1 MMMNND
7 NDDTNNSDN
16 DQQENNEIEWEE
28 FMVDYWKNDDNN
40 KNNSN
45 TPSNNVTSSTAVGGI
60 PNGTTVSSHPL
71 LSYIDKETNR
81 GGDRLISSHDN
92 DNNASLSSF
101 LMMLPCELSPE
112 IDDERIYNALSSVR
126 MGCMDIDMDTNSSSN
141 SNRGSSSSSTAD
153 HLYYNNNNNNNNNK
167 AVVLSQQFLPNNN
180 NNHHTHH
187 TTSFTNI
194 DILSRVG
201 REFSTI
207 ALLSWS
213 TATAAAK
220 NSSSSSSSGN
230 YEIQIADE
238 LAAVAAVGRRMKQ
251 SYTIDLGV
259 PVCTSPFTFGED

>member
-16 DQQENNEIEWEE
+16 DQQENNNEIEWEE

-40 KNNSN
+40 NNNN

-60 PNGTTVSSHPL
+60 PNGTTVSHPL
-71 LSYIDKETNR
+71 PSYIDKETNR
-81 GGDRLISSHDN
+81 EGERLISSHDN
-92 DNNASLSSF
+92 DNNATSLSSF
-101 LMMLPCELSPE
+101 LMMLPCELSPV

-126 MGCMDIDMDTNSSSN
+126 MGCMDIDMDTNSS
-141 SNRGSSSSSTAD
+141 NRGSSSSSSTAD
-153 HLYYNNNNNNNNNK
+153 HLYYNNNNNNNN
-167 AVVLSQQFLPNNN
+167 AVVLLQQFLPNNN
-180 NNHHTHH
+180 NNNHTHH
-187 TTSFTNI
+187 TTSSTNI

-213 TATAAAK
+213 TATAATAK
-220 NSSSSSSSGN
+220 NSGSSSSSSSGN

-238 LAAVAAVGRRMKQ
+238 IAAVAAVGRRMKQ
-251 SYTIDLGV
+251 GYTIDLGV
-259 PVCTSPFTFGED
+259 PVRTSPFTLGED

>member
-7 NDDTNNSDN
+7 NDDTNNNDN
-16 DQQENNEIEWEE
+16 DQLENNNEIEWEE

-40 KNNSN
+40 NNSNTN

-81 GGDRLISSHDN
+81 EGERLISSHDN
-92 DNNASLSSF
+92 DNNATLSPF

-126 MGCMDIDMDTNSSSN
+126 LGCMDIDMDTNSSN
-141 SNRGSSSSSTAD
+141 SNRGSTAD
-153 HLYYNNNNNNNNNK
+153 YLYYNNNNSN

-180 NNHHTHH
+180 HHHHHHH
-187 TTSFTNI
+187 TTSSTNI

-213 TATAAAK
+213 TATAATAK
-220 NSSSSSSSGN
+220 NSSSCSSSSSSSGN

-238 LAAVAAVGRRMKQ
+238 IAAVAAVGRRMKQ
-251 SYTIDLGV
+251 GYTIDLGV
-259 PVCTSPFTFGED
+259 PVRTSPFTLGED

>member
-1 MMMNND
+1 MNND

-16 DQQENNEIEWEE
+16 DQQENNNEIEWEE

-40 KNNSN
+40 NNNN

-60 PNGTTVSSHPL
+60 PNGTTVSHPL
-71 LSYIDKETNR
+71 PSYIDKETNR
-81 GGDRLISSHDN
+81 EGETLISSHDN
-92 DNNASLSSF
+92 DNNATSLSSF
-101 LMMLPCELSPE
+101 LMMLPCELSPV

-126 MGCMDIDMDTNSSSN
+126 MGCMDIDMDTNSS
-141 SNRGSSSSSTAD
+141 NRGSSSSSTAD
-153 HLYYNNNNNNNNNK
+153 HLYYNNNNNNNNK

-213 TATAAAK
+213 TATAATAK
-220 NSSSSSSSGN
+220 NSGSSSSSSSSSGN

-238 LAAVAAVGRRMKQ
+238 IAAVAAVGRRMKQ
-251 SYTIDLGV
+251 GYTIDLGV
-259 PVCTSPFTFGED
+259 PVRTSPFTLGED